1 MQGNSMSQRADL
13 KHSTHPTLI
22 ANSNR
27 PFIRRALKRF
37 ILVSLVSSYSL
48 SYAQAPKLDYSLS
61 PSAKTRIKAML
72 NNPKTWQQIPKNVN
86 LCVYSPNG
94 ASGEAYEQATSYM
107 SELPK
112 ITRVA
117 KEFGVNLNI
126 TRPSKL
132 QLKVD
137 VDYPKL
143 KKRAS
148 TEVNIRVYT
157 DERVLTEDFRSKKCD
172 GAGISNIRARQFNPF
187 TGSIDAIGALQSYKQ
202 LDAVIQL
209 LAKPEFDSRF
219 INKDYEVVGII
230 PLGAAYIMVND
241 RKINTLAKAAG
252 KKIAVYQFDAT
263 QRKLVQNVG
272 GQPIN
277 VDLSSIA
284 GKFNNAEVDI
294 IAAPAIL
301 FEPMEL
307 HKGMTDTK
315 GNVRGAIVRYPL
327 VQVTGTLIM
336 HRNKFPI
343 GMGSIAREIIAK
355 QTHKAFEFV
364 DKTEGSIA
372 EKYWMNVPEADKP
385 GYAKIMR
392 EARIRM
398 TKEGLYDADMMNILK
413 RVRCAQQPSHY
424 ECSLKDE

>member
-1 MQGNSMSQRADL
+1 MPIQKVTSGFLVQDL
-13 KHSTHPTLI
+13 KRGLQQIAALGFITLS
-22 ANSNR
+22 A
-27 PFIRRALKRF
+27 
-37 ILVSLVSSYSL
+37 VGL
-48 SYAQAPKLDYSLS
+48 SHAATPKLDYSLS
-61 PSAKTRIKAML
+61 ASAKSKIKTML
-72 NNPKTWQQIPKNVN
+72 NDPKTWQQIPKNIN
-86 LCVYSPNG
+86 LCVYSPTG

-107 SELPK
+107 SELPQ

-143 KKRAS
+143 KKHA
-148 TEVNIRVYT
+148 TTDVNIRVYT
-157 DERVLTEDFRSKKCD
+157 DERVLTEDFRSLKCD
-172 GAGISNIRARQFNPF
+172 GAGISNIRARQFNKF
-187 TGSIDAIGALQSYKQ
+187 TGSIDALGALQSYKQ

-209 LAKPEFDSRF
+209 LAKPEFDAKF

-272 GQPIN
+272 GQAVN
-277 VDLSSIA
+277 VDLTSIA
-284 GKFNNAEVDI
+284 GKFNNGEVDI

-301 FEPMEL
+301 FAPMEL
-307 HKGMTDTK
+307 HKGMTDDK
-315 GNVRGAIVRYPL
+315 GNARGAIVRYPL

-355 QTHKAFEFV
+355 QTNKAYTFI
-364 DKTEGSIA
+364 DKVEGDIPN
-372 EKYWMNVPEADKP
+372 KYWMDVPEADKP

-413 RVRCAQQPSHY
+413 RVRCAQQPANY
-424 ECSLKDE
+424 ECALKDE

>member
-1 MQGNSMSQRADL
+1 MFHQSRFFQSSDQSKRVQMRCRVALG
-13 KHSTHPTLI
+13 TTLL
-22 ANSNR
+22 
-27 PFIRRALKRF
+27 ALSS
-37 ILVSLVSSYSL
+37 VSFSPV
-48 SYAQAPKLDYSLS
+48 YAASKLDLSLS
-61 PSAKTRIKAML
+61 PQAKSKIKTLL
-72 NNPKTWQQIPKNVN
+72 NDPKTWQQIPKAVN

-107 SELPK
+107 SELPQ
-112 ITRVA
+112 ITRLA
-117 KEFGVNLNI
+117 KEFGVNLTI
-126 TRPSKL
+126 TRPTKL

-137 VDYPKL
+137 VQYPKL
-143 KKRAS
+143 KKHAS
-148 TEVNIRVYT
+148 TDVNIRVYS
-157 DERVLTEDFRSKKCD
+157 DERVLTEDFRSHKCD
-172 GAGISNIRARQFNPF
+172 GAGISNLRARQFNKF

-209 LAKPEFDSRF
+209 LSRPEFDSKF

-263 QRKLVQNVG
+263 QRKLVQNIG
-272 GQPIN
+272 GQPVS

-284 GKFNNAEVDI
+284 GKFNNGEVDI
-294 IAAPAIL
+294 MAGPAIL

-307 HKGMTDTK
+307 YKGMTDAK
-315 GNVRGAIVRYPL
+315 GNVRGAIVRYPV

-343 GMGSIAREIIAK
+343 GMGSIAREVIAK
-355 QTHKAFEFV
+355 QTNKAYAFV
-364 DKTEGSIA
+364 DKIEREIPQ
-372 EKYWMNVPEADKP
+372 KYWMDVPEADKP

-398 TKEGLYDADMMNILK
+398 TKEGLYDAEMMNILK
-413 RVRCAQQPSHY
+413 RVRCAQQPSNY
-424 ECSLKDE
+424 ECALKDE